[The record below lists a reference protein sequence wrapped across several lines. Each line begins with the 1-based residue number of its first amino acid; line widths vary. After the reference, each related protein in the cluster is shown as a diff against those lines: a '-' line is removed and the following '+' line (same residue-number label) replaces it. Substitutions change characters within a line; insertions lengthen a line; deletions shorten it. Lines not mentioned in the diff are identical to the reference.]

1 MAEESTNI
9 TSRYSILEPLGE
21 GGEGSVFRA
30 WDNQLG
36 RVVALKRL
44 KADVD
49 AMTALWQE
57 TQILVS
63 LHHPNIVTIFDF
75 GSDNEGPYVVME
87 LLEGKTLDQV
97 ASEFHI
103 SLAFF
108 QQLARQILSGLA
120 AAHAKQVVH
129 RDLKPSNLFLQFH
142 EDQSFTVKILDFG
155 LAKAVEAPQ
164 EQTSDQEQSVMG
176 SIYTMSPEQL
186 TRQPIDSRSDIY
198 SLGCVFYYCLA
209 RRFPYNGETVAEVMH
224 GHLSGKATP
233 LISLRPEIPPALS
246 SIIMKMIALRPQDRP
261 SLDNIRIAVRD
272 VLNSGNS
279 NTTTRVN
286 PETKKKISPGIFILI
301 GIIALVAGGLAWY
314 LKKPSSIEKT
324 SPTNQV
330 AVVAPASSL
339 PTNQVVSVEEEKQ
352 AVEEP
357 VKETESNVD
366 PLDLNQLHKKNGAV
380 VIVEGTLMD
389 YGENRTGTLRYLNF
403 SESYRNSLALVFPVK
418 GNEENFSKEKL
429 ETYVGKKVRVKGELS
444 EFQGR
449 PQMVI
454 ESDQTIEI
462 LE

>member
-1 MAEESTNI
+1 MAKESTDLN
-9 TSRYSILEPLGE
+9 SRYSILEPLGE

-49 AMTALWQE
+49 AMTTLWQE

-63 LHHPNIVTIFDF
+63 LHHPNIVTLFDF

-97 ASEFHI
+97 VSEFHI
-103 SLAFF
+103 SLPFF

-155 LAKAVEAPQ
+155 LAKAVEAPE

-186 TRQPIDSRSDIY
+186 TRQPIDNRSDIY

-209 RRFPYNGETVAEVMH
+209 RRFPYNGDTIAEVMH

-233 LISLRPEIPPALS
+233 LIGLRPEIPPALS
-246 SIIMKMIALRPQDRP
+246 SVIMKMLALRPEDRP
-261 SLDNIRIAVRD
+261 SLDAIRIAVRD
-272 VLNSGNS
+272 ALNPANNS
-279 NTTTRVN
+279 NTTTRVTTN
-286 PETKKKISPGIFILI
+286 AKKKASTGIFILI
-301 GIIALVAGGLAWY
+301 GSIILALAGAGWYFSRPTSSSEVVATNQAIVV
-314 LKKPSSIEKT
+314 PSPVT
-324 SPTNQV
+324 PTN
-330 AVVAPASSL
+330 P
-339 PTNQVVSVEEEKQ
+339 PPK
-352 AVEEP
+352 
-357 VKETESNVD
+357 VKETIPETEESENYVD
-366 PLDLNQLHKKNGAV
+366 PLDLAQMRRKIGAIV
-380 VIVEGTLMD
+380 TVEGTIMD

-403 SESYRNSLALVFPVK
+403 SESYRNSLALVFFVK
-418 GNEENFSKEKL
+418 NNEEIFSKEKL
-429 ETYVGKKVRVKGELS
+429 ESYIGKKIRVKGALR
-444 EFQGR
+444 EFQGK
-449 PQMVI
+449 PQMLI
-454 ESDQTIEI
+454 DSDQTIEV